1 MWIKYKPGNG
11 HKPSTFVG
19 KSQQIQNKQVCYLC
33 YILIRYFLILFA
45 LAVQANIG
53 PWSFLYSC
61 CTSNQVGNK
70 EVNCYWLFYG
80 TSLFPLLSGQQIS

>member
-1 MWIKYKPGNG
+1 MWTKYKPGNG

-33 YILIRYFLILFA
+33 YILIRYFLISFA

-53 PWSFLYSC
+53 P
-61 CTSNQVGNK
+61 
-70 EVNCYWLFYG
+70 
-80 TSLFPLLSGQQIS
+80 